1 MEEDSSVSPE
11 QMREF
16 KEQARRAARQPP
28 PG

>member
-1 MEEDSSVSPE
+1 MEEDSGVSAE

-16 KEQARRAARQPP
+16 KEQARRAARQPS